1 MRDLFAGFGK
11 VKEVV
16 LLGGETHPPPTTTTT
31 ATPQVRQALMTFS
44 VEDVG
49 GLEGLKTCVDSV
61 IGGMNSEEFGNVPMH
76 LARAP
81 FELVAAHLPAL
92 ASAGLE
98 PSRVVELREM
108 LVVDGSIN
116 FSDPEELEEL
126 RLDITSECARS
137 GTVEAL
143 LIPPPSSSA
152 KGTAVPVYAAF
163 ATVPEAT
170 ACLNSMKSKL
180 FEGRLVVAR
189 YVSMEEWKLIGG
201 ANQ

>member
-1 MRDLFAGFGK
+1 MA
-11 VKEVV
+11 
-16 LLGGETHPPPTTTTT
+16 
-31 ATPQVRQALMTFS
+31 
-44 VEDVG
+44 
-49 GLEGLKTCVDSV
+49 
-61 IGGMNSEEFGNVPMH
+61 

-81 FELVAAHLPAL
+81 FELVTAHLPAL

-126 RLDITSECARS
+126 RLDITSECSRS
-137 GTVEAL
+137 GTVETL

-163 ATVPEAT
+163 STVPEAI
-170 ACLNSMKSKL
+170 ACLTSMKSKL

-189 YVSMEEWKLIGG
+189 YVPMEEWNLIIGSK
-201 ANQ
+201 